1 MTLKFD
7 SLIGFKPLRSCQFCL
22 NELDEFFIDER
33 IPSFYNEDDHPS
45 PICLK
50 RNDVIFSEG
59 KFPKGIYR
67 VHSGLVKVYK
77 HGDDGKEQIIQICK
91 PGDVLGF
98 RSVLSEKPYNL
109 NAASLEENTV
119 ICFVSKDDFNHYRE
133 THPKLQNRLIQEL
146 SSELQ
151 ESADFITNMTQKSVK
166 QRTAIALLF
175 LHETYEERPINISR
189 EDLANMVGTAT
200 ETLIRLINQF
210 KRDSILQVKGRK
222 MLVIDMEAL
231 QKEASF

>member
-1 MTLKFD
+1 MSQENL
-7 SLIGFKPLRSCQFCL
+7 
-22 NELDEFFIDER
+22 
-33 IPSFYNEDDHPS
+33 Y
-45 PICLK
+45 
-50 RNDVIFSEG
+50 
-59 KFPKGIYR
+59 
-67 VHSGLVKVYK
+67 
-77 HGDDGKEQIIQICK
+77 EQ
-91 PGDVLGF
+91 DYLGWLEQQKQ
-98 RSVLSEKPYNL
+98 VLSTRNWENL
-109 NAASLEENTV
+109 DSEHLFEELEGMSRSE
-119 ICFVSKDDFNHYRE
+119 HRQ
-133 THPKLQNRLIQEL
+133 LQNRLIQEL

-210 KRDSILQVKGRK
+210 KRDSILQVKARK

-231 QKEASF
+231 QKEASI